1 MVCGQVVMHIRTLL
15 LALLGILAV
24 HSVIIA
30 NADEARKTLPL
41 PEIPSISLIQDD
53 LSLFQIETVSIAS
66 RYEQPVSKA
75 PGNVSVITAEDIRHS
90 GAIDIPIPV
99 RRVPGMEVRQTIAAE
114 CN

>member
-1 MVCGQVVMHIRTLL
+1 MHIRTLL
-15 LALLGILAV
+15 AALLGILAV

-66 RYEQPVSKA
+66 RYEQPVQRLPATCPSSRLK
-75 PGNVSVITAEDIRHS
+75 TFDIQGPS
-90 GAIDIPIPV
+90 ISPYPY
-99 RRVPGMEVRQTIAAE
+99 IASRE
-114 CN
+114 WR